1 MIDDEIEY
9 WKQKTEVYEK
19 LPLESMIAS
28 KIKVG
33 DTVAYRWTNDKVYSG
48 KIIYIVKDFCH
59 VYDSERHRPNHCD
72 LVRMDM
78 ITSVND
84 KETE

>member
-1 MIDDEIEY
+1 MIDDEINY

-28 KIKVG
+28 KVKVG
-33 DTVAYRWTNDKVYSG
+33 DTVSYRWTDGKVYFG
-48 KIIYIVKDFCH
+48 KVTRVVKDCFH
-59 VYDSERHRPNHCD
+59 VHSLERHKPQDRD

-78 ITSVND
+78 IEMCMRV
-84 KETE
+84 E